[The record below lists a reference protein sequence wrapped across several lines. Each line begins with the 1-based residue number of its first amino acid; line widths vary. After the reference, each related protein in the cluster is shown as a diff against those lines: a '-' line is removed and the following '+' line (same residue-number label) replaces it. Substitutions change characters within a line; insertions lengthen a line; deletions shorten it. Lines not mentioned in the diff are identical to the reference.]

1 MFRVDAGKRNV
12 AFSYMPKCDGNYTLS
27 CSPSPPTLPQ
37 SFNFSQSNVTVAGFS
52 PNTTYYCCV
61 CVAAKSNCLGKS
73 SASLSFMTKPDFNES
88 SDNSA
93 VVAGVIVFYL
103 IGAIAIFVILTST
116 MLALMRHERYNDS
129 LIRATPSAPVSP
141 IQGSSAF
148 TNTVAEESGLDN
160 TTNRDSEA
168 SYEDCVPPL
177 SNRAPLTTTSALGDN
192 PGLTSEGE
200 EHSSIMA
207 LLLGPLISDNTTT
220 VIPNYTAHELLEQ
233 ELECP
238 SHETAP
244 VEEDTAI
251 PVAYKKRRNTQPGDY
266 VPVYDGQETIV
277 SPVSAFHHQS
287 LPEYL
292 QLSQP
297 YLEITPGEQTAP
309 LTTPSA
315 VGGKLGLTAKE
326 EE

>member
-1 MFRVDAGKRNV
+1 
-12 AFSYMPKCDGNYTLS
+12 
-27 CSPSPPTLPQ
+27 
-37 SFNFSQSNVTVAGFS
+37 
-52 PNTTYYCCV
+52 
-61 CVAAKSNCLGKS
+61 
-73 SASLSFMTKPDFNES
+73 MTKPDFNES